1 MLEFLIEAVVILALV
16 VLALRSALRI
26 VPQGSVGV
34 IERLGR
40 FHHEAM
46 PGLVVKLPLM
56 DNLRFVSTKSVTVTL
71 APEPVI
77 TADNVSPVIDAYFL
91 YQVVD
96 AKSYLYEIQN
106 PELAIKNIV
115 SSTLRSEVGQRK
127 LAEVMTHREQIN
139 AALRNELDEI
149 TGPWGIRIVQA
160 SIRQVDLTDE
170 MQKAME
176 AQKKADANKL
186 AAIEQAQ
193 GLKEASILQAEG
205 SRQAAI
211 AQAEG
216 EQKAMVLRADASK
229 QARILQAE
237 AEAIAIRR
245 LAEAQADATQV
256 VNRAILTLAEDD
268 SHRWHQ
274 EKMDVILRLKSLE
287 TLGQVGQSSSTKL
300 VLPGEVTGLAG
311 LFDALKMPDS
321 VKPE

>member
-1 MLEFLIEAVVILALV
+1 MIDFVIEAVIVIAIV
-16 VLALRSALRI
+16 VLALRGTLRV
-26 VPQGSVGV
+26 VPQGSIGV
-34 IERLGR
+34 IQRLGR
-40 FHHEAM
+40 FHREAM
-46 PGLVVKLPLM
+46 PGLVIKVPIVDTVKL
-56 DNLRFVSTKSVTVTL
+56 VSTKSVTVAL
-71 APEPVI
+71 SPEPVI

-96 AKSYLYEIQN
+96 AKSYLYEIAN

-139 AALRNELDEI
+139 TALRNELDEI

-193 GLKEASILQAEG
+193 GQKEAAILQAEG

-216 EQKAMVLRADASK
+216 DKQAIIMRADAAK
-229 QARILQAE
+229 QARVFE
-237 AEAIAIRR
+237 ADGESIAIRK
-245 LAEAQADATQV
+245 LAEAQADATRM
-256 VNRAILTLAEDD
+256 VNTAVLNLAENGDHD
-268 SHRWHQ
+268 WRPERMRALLQ
-274 EKMDVILRLKSLE
+274 LKSLE
-287 TLGQVGQSSSTKL
+287 TLMAVGQSPSTKL
-300 VLPGEVTGLAG
+300 VLPGEITGLAG
-311 LFDALKMPDS
+311 IVDSLKSSGGDS
-321 VKPE
+321 

>member
-40 FHHEAM
+40 FHHEAV

>member
-40 FHHEAM
+40 FHHEAV

-176 AQKKADANKL
+176 AQKQADANKL

>member
-1 MLEFLIEAVVILALV
+1 MIDFVIEAVIVIALV
-16 VLALRSALRI
+16 VLALRGTLRV
-26 VPQGSVGV
+26 VPQGSIGV
-34 IERLGR
+34 IQRLGR
-40 FHHEAM
+40 FHREAM
-46 PGLVVKLPLM
+46 PGLIIKVPIVDTVKL
-56 DNLRFVSTKSVTVTL
+56 VSTKSVTVAL

-96 AKSYLYEIQN
+96 AKSYLYEIAN

-139 AALRNELDEI
+139 TALRNELDEI

-193 GLKEASILQAEG
+193 GQKEAAILQAEG
-205 SRQAAI
+205 ARQAAI

-216 EQKAMVLRADASK
+216 DKQAIIMRADAAK
-229 QARILQAE
+229 QARIFE
-237 AEAIAIRR
+237 ADGESIAIRK
-245 LAEAQADATQV
+245 LAEAQADATRM
-256 VNRAILTLAEDD
+256 VNTAILNLAESQDHTWMPD
-268 SHRWHQ
+268 RMRALLQ
-274 EKMDVILRLKSLE
+274 LKSLE
-287 TLGQVGQSSSTKL
+287 TLSAVGQSPSTKL
-300 VLPGEVTGLAG
+300 VLPGEITGLAG
-311 LFDALKMPDS
+311 IIDSLKFSGGDS
-321 VKPE
+321 HD

>member
-1 MLEFLIEAVVILALV
+1 MLELLVEAIIVIGLII
-16 VLALRSALRI
+16 LALRSTLRI

-40 FHHEAM
+40 FHHEAP
-46 PGLVVKLPLM
+46 PGLVIKLPLV
-56 DNLRFVSTKSVTVTL
+56 DNLKFVSTKSVTVAL
-71 APEPVI
+71 SPEPVI

-139 AALRNELDEI
+139 AALRNELDEL

-193 GLKEASILQAEG
+193 GQKEASILQAEG
-205 SRQAAI
+205 ARQAAI
-211 AQAEG
+211 MQAEG
-216 EQKAMVLRADASK
+216 EQKAMILRADAAK
-229 QARILQAE
+229 QARILEAE
-237 AEAIAIRR
+237 AEAIAIRK
-245 LAEAQADATQV
+245 LAEAQAEATQV
-256 VNRAILTLAEDD
+256 VNRAILGLAEDD
-268 SHRWHQ
+268 AHKWHP
-274 EKMDVILRLKSLE
+274 EKIQAILQLKSLE
-287 TLGQVGQSSSTKL
+287 TLTAVGQSQSTKL
-300 VLPGEVTGLAG
+300 VLPGEITGLAG
-311 LFDALKMPDS
+311 LIDTLKTSSSGTSD
-321 VKPE
+321 

>member
-1 MLEFLIEAVVILALV
+1 MLAFLIETIIVIALV

-26 VPQGSVGV
+26 VPQGSMGV

-40 FHHEAM
+40 FHHEAP
-46 PGLVVKLPLM
+46 PGLVVKLPLV
-56 DNLRFVSTKSVTVTL
+56 DNLRFVSTKSVTVAL

-139 AALRNELDEI
+139 TALRNELDEL

-193 GLKEASILQAEG
+193 GQKEANILQAEG

-216 EQKAMVLRADASK
+216 EQKATVLRADAAK
-229 QARILQAE
+229 QARILAAE
-237 AEAIAIRR
+237 AEAIAIRQ
-245 LAEAQADATQV
+245 LAQAQAEATQI
-256 VNRAILTLAEDD
+256 VNRAILALAEDD
-268 SHRWHQ
+268 AQQWHP
-274 EKMDVILRLKSLE
+274 ERIETVLRLKSLE
-287 TLGQVGQSSSTKL
+287 TLSAVGQSASTKL

-311 LFDALKMPDS
+311 LLDA
-321 VKPE
+321 VKSPRTEE

>member
-1 MLEFLIEAVVILALV
+1 MMVEFLIGMVLIVV
-16 VLALRSALRI
+16 VLILRGTLRI

-34 IERLGR
+34 IQRLGK
-40 FHHEAM
+40 FHHEAP
-46 PGLVVKLPLM
+46 PGLTIKLPLV
-56 DNLRFVSTKSVTVTL
+56 DSLKLVSTKSVTVAL
-71 APEPVI
+71 SPEPVI

-96 AKSYLYEIQN
+96 AKSYLYEIAN

-139 AALRNELDEI
+139 TALRNELDEI

-193 GLKEASILQAEG
+193 GQKEASILQAEG
-205 SRQAAI
+205 MRQAAI

-216 EQKAMVLRADASK
+216 DKQAIVMRAEAAK
-229 QARILQAE
+229 QARIFEAE
-237 AEAIAIRR
+237 AESIAIRK
-245 LAEAQADATQV
+245 LAEAQAEATRV
-256 VNRAILTLAEDD
+256 MNTAVLSLAENEDHD
-268 SHRWHQ
+268 WRPERMHALLQ
-274 EKMDVILRLKSLE
+274 LKSLE
-287 TLGQVGQSSSTKL
+287 TLTTVGQSPSSKL
-300 VLPGEVTGLAG
+300 ILPGDVTGLASLVDILRPQDTG
-311 LFDALKMPDS
+311 ANS
-321 VKPE
+321 

>member
-1 MLEFLIEAVVILALV
+1 VLEFLIEAVVILALV